1 MEQTKLQTEQM
12 SNTTTM
18 NTQLT
23 ARPNPF
29 INSITV
35 EISSPTDQHGI
46 VRLIDG
52 TGKIV
57 RMLSWNLKRGLN
69 ITTLNNL
76 KGLADGLYFLD
87 VVDSEGNVMH
97 KTKIVKE

>member
-1 MEQTKLQTEQM
+1 MAN
-12 SNTTTM
+12 STTM

-35 EISSPTDQHGI
+35 EINSPMDQHGI

-69 ITTLNNL
+69 ITTLNGL
-76 KGLADGLYFLD
+76 KGLPDGIYYID
-87 VVDSEGNVMH
+87 VVDAEGNFMH